1 MYPVIISALRTKC
14 CIKPF
19 SSTTPQLLFLPQEL
33 PPVLLLFNITCSANR
48 HHAYIFKKT
57 VFETMQNSFIKA
69 ALWKIMECLLYAGS
83 RNSMNSLYNKIHI
96 LGFLSEEKSTKSQ
109 QKSHSGRHFIL
120 LGQTVGEGCSPGF
133 VKLPLRTK
141 RWWCWRT
148 ARTGVKCTAMG

>member
-33 PPVLLLFNITCSANR
+33 PPVLLLFNITCSAKR

-57 VFETMQNSFIKA
+57 VSETTQNSFIKA
-69 ALWKIMECLLYAGS
+69 ALGKIIGCLLYAGS
-83 RNSMNSLYNKIHI
+83 RNSINSLYNKIHI
-96 LGFLSEEKSTKSQ
+96 LVFLSEGKSTKSQ

-120 LGQTVGEGCSPGF
+120 LGGTVGKGCSPRF
-133 VKLPLRTK
+133 V
-141 RWWCWRT
+141 
-148 ARTGVKCTAMG
+148 